1 MKKIGQRTHERT
13 SLDLIIKSYI
23 KMVKVKSLNRNQ
35 AKKVLMGKFYYI
47 FKKQVNSHFHKH
59 SWYLFLK
66 QDVTM
71 NAPNSV

>member
-35 AKKVLMGKFYYI
+35 AKKVLMGKSTKSSKNRLI
-47 FKKQVNSHFHKH
+47 PISTNFHGI
-59 SWYLFLK
+59 YF
-66 QDVTM
+66 
-71 NAPNSV
+71 